1 MEPWHL
7 THGEKATILELLTTL
22 CQCRAQ
28 AAQPP
33 VVTSETV
40 NLNPII
46 RNKKITDTTVE
57 IGKIDGELDEFYKK
71 QRTNVSGT
79 LKSRDGQPAFLSLS
93 LNSERYSI
101 TCMTKAYF
109 DCFRNYDNN
118 EINHVKS
125 HNQALFLAAA
135 RRRVVEF
142 AQSGTEGAPIV
153 DSEDRIDRVEPLVL
167 ASDLVPAMMDTWTEL
182 ARSTR
187 TRR

>member
-1 MEPWHL
+1 
-7 THGEKATILELLTTL
+7 
-22 CQCRAQ
+22 
-28 AAQPP
+28 
-33 VVTSETV
+33 
-40 NLNPII
+40 
-46 RNKKITDTTVE
+46 
-57 IGKIDGELDEFYKK
+57 
-71 QRTNVSGT
+71 
-79 LKSRDGQPAFLSLS
+79 
-93 LNSERYSI
+93 
-101 TCMTKAYF
+101 MTKAYF